1 MISSWIE
8 EYKKE
13 ISDERLSIERIL
25 PRNDDEIQDLERK
38 CELVWVNFSRII
50 SRSKEIRDELPGSF
64 RC

>member
-38 CELVWVNFSRII
+38 CELVWANFSRII
-50 SRSKEIRDELPGSF
+50 SRSNEIRDELPGSF
-64 RC
+64 QS

>member
-25 PRNDDEIQDLERK
+25 PRNDDEIQNLERK

-50 SRSKEIRDELPGSF
+50 SKSNEIRDDLPGSF
-64 RC
+64 RS

>member
-38 CELVWVNFSRII
+38 CELVWSNFSRII
-50 SRSKEIRDELPGSF
+50 SRSNEIRDELPGSF
-64 RC
+64 RS